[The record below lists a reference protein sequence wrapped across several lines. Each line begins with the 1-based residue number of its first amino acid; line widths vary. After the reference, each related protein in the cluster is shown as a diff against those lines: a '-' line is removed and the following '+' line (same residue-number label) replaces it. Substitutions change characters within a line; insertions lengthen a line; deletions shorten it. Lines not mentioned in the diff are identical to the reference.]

1 MAYLIVSAAVMMAAA
16 LIYYCGKNEKEKGF
30 LLLLPM
36 KQDADL
42 AELRLRWAKSALKK
56 LGPGCGLFV
65 LDQGMDAETRS
76 ICLRFVEQYGGQM
89 GDMGQ
94 LQVFLQQAK
103 PFAWEEK
110 I

>member
-1 MAYLIVSAAVMMAAA
+1 MSAAVMMAAV
-16 LIYYCGKNEKEKGF
+16 LIYYCGKNAKEKGF

-42 AELRLRWAKSALKK
+42 AELRLRWAKAALKK

-65 LDQGMDAETRS
+65 LDQGMDEETRS
-76 ICLRFVEQYGGQM
+76 ICLRFVEQYGGQV